1 MVPDF
6 GDVSPLLSTPP
17 PQAGFLVCGLGSLG
31 QHCILNLKRF
41 GVAVNGI
48 NLERPTQWEIPHLPG
63 LIDQLVIGDC
73 RDAETLKRA
82 GIAHCRAVLL
92 VTENERV
99 NLEAALTARVLNPQ
113 VRLVLRSDKQNLN
126 DLLALQL
133 QNVAAFEPTQL
144 AAPAF
149 ALAAYGQS
157 LLGFFSLDRYRFQVI
172 THTITPDHSW
182 CDRRSL
188 ATLESSH
195 RRLLS
200 YRPAGDTPAGEASP
214 TRQFYTWSPDW
225 TVQAGDTLV
234 TLECDSPSRAPTLRS
249 RPPALGTRWQS
260 LWRRQN
266 WQRLGQQVRQ
276 LWPTAAEQQIQRV
289 ALLCGATVVGLCGVG
304 TLLLHATALEGHLSL
319 LQAFYYTFILLLGGY
334 GDIYG
339 DLDQFRYPG
348 LIQFFSAAL
357 TLAGT
362 AFVGV
367 LYALLTEKLLALR
380 FELRE
385 RRPPL
390 PEQDHVI
397 VVWLGRVGQ
406 RVIKLLQTLNY
417 PVVGISPHPLDPDL
431 LPQVPLLVGDLPS
444 ALERAN
450 LHSAS
455 SIVAVSEDEIQ
466 NLEAGLIAQR
476 VNPQCRA
483 IIRTYDQ
490 QLTDRVAHIFPFAQV
505 LCTSALSAEAFAGAA
520 FGEQVISLFRLYHQT
535 VLVTQYDIDP
545 SDTLVGLMLA
555 EVAYG
560 YGVVPIWHCHQGQA
574 GQAFPS
580 EDGRLKAG
588 DQLVVLATI
597 GGLRRVEQGQRDR
610 PDCWVRV
617 DAALTPSSQFEGATA
632 VSRVTGCGLAMA
644 REFMANLPAQFPQPL
659 YQGQA
664 LRLVR
669 WLGQVQVQAHTVTP
683 TPSPYP

>member
-1 MVPDF
+1 MVPDV
-6 GDVSPLLSTPP
+6 GDASPLLSAPP
-17 PQAGFLVCGLGSLG
+17 SQAGFLVCGLGSLG

-48 NLERPTQWEIPHLPG
+48 NLERPTQWEIPHLQD

-73 RDAETLKRA
+73 READTLQQA

-133 QNVAAFEPTQL
+133 QNVAALEPTQL

-157 LLGFFSLDRYRFQVI
+157 LLGFFSLDRHRFQVI
-172 THTITPDHSW
+172 THTITADHPW

-200 YRPAGDTPAGEASP
+200 YRPGGDAPAGEASP

-234 TLECDSPSRAPTLRS
+234 TLECDSPPRTPAQRPRS
-249 RPPALGTRWQS
+249 PALKSRWRSLFRRQS
-260 LWRRQN
+260 WRR
-266 WQRLGQQVRQ
+266 VRQ
-276 LWPTAAEQQIQRV
+276 FWPAAAEQQIQRV
-289 ALLCGATVVGLCGVG
+289 ALLCGATVVGLGGVG
-304 TLLLHATALEGHLSL
+304 TLLLYTTALDGHLSL

-339 DLDQFRYPG
+339 DLDRFRYPG

-380 FELRE
+380 FELRD

-390 PEQDHVI
+390 PEQGHVI

-431 LPQVPLLVGDLPS
+431 LPQVPLLVGDLTS

-466 NLEAGLIAQR
+466 NLETGLIAQR
-476 VNPQCRA
+476 VNPRCRA

-490 QLTDRVAHIFPFAQV
+490 QLTDRMAHIFPFAQV

-545 SDTLVGLMLA
+545 SDTLVGLILT

-560 YGVVPIWHCHQGQA
+560 YGVVPIWHRHQGQV

-597 GGLRRVEQGQRDR
+597 GGLRRVEQGQRDS
-610 PDCWVRV
+610 PNCWVRV
-617 DAALTPSSQFEGATA
+617 DTALTPSAQFEGATA
-632 VSRVTGCGLAMA
+632 VSRVTGCDLAVA
-644 REFMANLPAQFPQPL
+644 REFMAHLPAQFPQPL
-659 YQGQA
+659 YHGQA

-669 WLGQVQVQAHTVTP
+669 RLGQVQVQAHTVSP
-683 TPSPYP
+683 APSPYP